1 MRLYRLEDSG
11 EPVRD
16 IQDRLFALGHPSDP
30 DPRGEYGKATA
41 DAVRSFQADR
51 GLNVDGIVGPDTWR
65 ALYEAG
71 YRLGDRLLVLRRP
84 MLRGDDVGELQNRLN
99 NLGFDAGKPDGIFG
113 VDTQR
118 ALIEFQHNRGLP
130 EDGVAGPEVLTE
142 LRLVSRGQLETGRE
156 TVREREWLRSLR
168 PTVVGTR
175 VFFDPA
181 SRSVE
186 EAASAWEA
194 ATAASIALQERGGL
208 PVISRSM
215 DAHMPERVRAHR
227 ANRQGADVIVSFQ
240 LAEDDEEGVFSFET
254 AKSRSEAGARL
265 AGHVSRVLGTPTG
278 GRATAILRETR
289 SPAIVVSLRTLDS
302 EIGRLVVEGIER
314 FFDEHGRYPGR
325 VPDEPTST

>member
-1 MRLYRLEDSG
+1 MRLYRLDDSG

-16 IQDRLFALGHPSDP
+16 IQDRLAALGHPCEP
-30 DPRGEYGKATA
+30 DPRGEYGKGTA
-41 DAVRSFQADR
+41 DAVRSFQSER

-84 MLRGDDVGELQNRLN
+84 MLRGDDVGELQTRLN

-113 VDTQR
+113 PDTQR

-142 LRLVSRGQLETGRE
+142 LRLVSRGQLATGRE
-156 TVREREWLRSLR
+156 TVREREWLRTLR

-181 SRSVE
+181 SRTPE
-186 EAASAWEA
+186 EAAETWAA
-194 ATAASIALQERGGL
+194 ATAAAIALQERGGL
-208 PVISRSM
+208 PIISRSV
-215 DAHMPERVRAHR
+215 DTHMPERVRAHR

-240 LAEDDEEGVFSFET
+240 LCEDDKPGVYCFET
-254 AKSRSEAGARL
+254 PRSRSEAGFRL
-265 AGHVSRVLGTPTG
+265 GSHVAAALGVPRG

-289 SPAIVVSLRTLDS
+289 SPAILVSLQSLDS
-302 EIGRLVVEGIER
+302 HIGEVVVEGIER
-314 FFDEHGRYPGR
+314 FFDDQGRTSR
-325 VPDEPTST
+325 VPAHQPIPS

>member
-16 IQDRLFALGHPSDP
+16 IQDRLAALGHPSDS
-30 DPRGEYGKATA
+30 DPRGEYGTSTA
-41 DAVRSFQADR
+41 DAVRSFQAER

-113 VDTQR
+113 ADTQR

-181 SRSVE
+181 SRTVE
-186 EAASAWEA
+186 EAAAAWDA

-215 DAHMPERVRAHR
+215 DALMPERVRAHR

-240 LAEDDEEGVFSFET
+240 LAEDDEEGVFAFET

-265 AGHVSRVLGTPTG
+265 AQHVSRVLGSPTG

-289 SPAIVVSLRTLDS
+289 SPAIVVSLQKLDA
-302 EIGRLVVEGIER
+302 EVGRLVVEGIER

-325 VPDEPTST
+325 VPVEPPG

>member
-16 IQDRLFALGHPSDP
+16 IQDRLAALGHPSDP
-30 DPRGEYGKATA
+30 DPRGEYGKATVE
-41 DAVRSFQADR
+41 AVRSFQIER

-84 MLRGDDVGELQNRLN
+84 LLRGDDVGELQNRLN

-113 VDTQR
+113 IDTQR

-181 SRSVE
+181 SRTVE
-186 EAASAWEA
+186 EAAAAWDA
-194 ATAASIALQERGGL
+194 ATAAAIALQERGGL
-208 PVISRSM
+208 PVLSRSI
-215 DAHMPERVRAHR
+215 DVLMPERVRAHR

-254 AKSRSEAGARL
+254 TMSRSEAGARL
-265 AGHVSRVLGTPTG
+265 AGHVARVLGVPRV

-289 SPAIVVSLRTLDS
+289 SPAIVVGLRRLDA
-302 EIGRLVVEGIER
+302 EVGRLVVEGIER
-314 FFDEHGRYPGR
+314 FFDEHGRFPGR
-325 VPDEPTST
+325 VPDDPMFT